1 MTALD
6 DAIRRRIERQAAEA
20 KAKAKAKA
28 KPPNPL
34 ASAIAR
40 NLAGPNPTRP
50 TAQPSKETHRG

>member
-6 DAIRRRIERQAAEA
+6 DAIRRRIERQAAE
-20 KAKAKAKA
+20 AKAKA

>member
-6 DAIRRRIERQAAEA
+6 DAIRRRIQRQAAEA
-20 KAKAKAKA
+20 QA

-50 TAQPSKETHRG
+50 TTQPPKEPHRG

>member
-6 DAIRRRIERQAAEA
+6 DAIRRRIQRQAAEA
-20 KAKAKAKA
+20 KAK
-28 KPPNPL
+28 PPNAL

-50 TAQPSKETHRG
+50 TTQPPKETHRG

>member
-6 DAIRRRIERQAAEA
+6 AAIRRRIQRQVAEA
-20 KAKAKAKA
+20 QA

-50 TAQPSKETHRG
+50 TTQPPKETPRG

>member
-1 MTALD
+1 MNALD
-6 DAIRRRIERQAAEA
+6 DAIRRRIQRQAV
-20 KAKAKAKA
+20 KAKA

-50 TAQPSKETHRG
+50 TTQPPKETHRG